1 MSCLFTVFIILW
13 DSDRLPAIVTD
24 SQRYTAVQRWCFA
37 PGCVST
43 TFRPPDITAS
53 LLWIVLGRGI
63 IAGAVWSVKFSF
75 VGGFLLETPIDP
87 LLATSRSG
95 SVGDETSSFRQRSVS
110 VSLSSH
116 LQTLEM
122 QLLRAFRQVRYSVH
136 PTGVSY
142 WRTRKRLNHLIVG
155 WAIPASGSER
165 DQPI

>member
-1 MSCLFTVFIILW
+1 MTFVEILGTSKHAIDPRKVALCTLETFWSMSCLFTVFIVLW

-95 SVGDETSSFRQRSVS
+95 SVGDETSCFRQRSAS
-110 VSLSSH
+110 ISLSSH
-116 LQTLEM
+116 LQILEM
-122 QLLRAFRQVRYSVH
+122 QLLRAF
-136 PTGVSY
+136 G
-142 WRTRKRLNHLIVG
+142 
-155 WAIPASGSER
+155 
-165 DQPI
+165 